1 MDEDDD
7 DDYSDFFREFTTQ
20 EVEWCRLW
28 FEFWK
33 LSDQEKRSNDVANH
47 FGDTTCDFE
56 TWWPEHE
63 YLFLKADLPTV
74 DVILKE
80 SKFRRCLQAY
90 PSPGEPGMLALGVSL
105 YATKKELRAA
115 FDEILAKYHPGAAGR
130 PQFDG
135 WGDCYSFYARPDEVM
150 LRKILQVYCVYSEDQ
165 QKPKKD
171 QMPLWKIEETIGL
184 IVKEGKSAEYIWK
197 TEDVDASVIESRR
210 RSQHAT
216 IRKYL
221 NYAEEILANVAV
233 GKFPVY
239 TVGKAKVSTRQE
251 AASK

>member
-1 MDEDDD
+1 MDGWEETGW
-7 DDYSDFFREFTTQ
+7 REFTEQ
-20 EVEWCRLW
+20 EIEWCRLW
-28 FEFWK
+28 FDFLD
-33 LSDQEKRSNDVANH
+33 LSKRSSWSDSVAND
-47 FGDTTCDFE
+47 FGDLSCGFDR
-56 TWWPEHE
+56 WWPEHQHLFQKIKLLVIE
-63 YLFLKADLPTV
+63 EIKNDAHFHSYL
-74 DVILKE
+74 E
-80 SKFRRCLQAY
+80 AY
-90 PSPGEPGMLALGVSL
+90 PSPGDAGMLVLGVSL

-130 PQFDG
+130 PEFDG
-135 WGDCYSFYARPDEVM
+135 CGDCYSFYARPDEVM
-150 LRKILQVYCVYSEDQ
+150 LRKILEVYRVYSADQ

-184 IVKEGKSAEYIWK
+184 IVKEGQSAEYIWK
-197 TEDVDASVIESRR
+197 TEDVDAHIIESRR
-210 RSQHAT
+210 RSQHTT

-251 AASK
+251 AAGT